1 MDRMVRRSLFLK
13 IRLDKRFFFITPIV
27 VPINAHQKTSH
38 MNIGNELGFLV
49 VFFNVFSLITM

>member
-1 MDRMVRRSLFLK
+1 MVRRSLFLK
-13 IRLDKRFFFITPIV
+13 IRLDKRVFFITPIV